1 MDKKAATKVYR
12 CHWVDCGNGPSLLS
26 EHPGGES
33 NPGRGYAVDP
43 GLYRG
48 HILRQQKQQLHS
60 GAMKGEHYD
69 DSGVGFL
76 WDSCSLYSF
85 V

>member
-1 MDKKAATKVYR
+1 MDKSDYK
-12 CHWVDCGNGPSLLS
+12 SLSVPLGRLRKRPFSLS

-48 HILRQQKQQLHS
+48 HILRQQKQRLHS